1 MATKTEKTTKK
12 TSKAAKPADP
22 NAKPCSVEGCKRPY
36 RAKGYCT
43 VHYQKW
49 RRGELTAKPRY
60 RTCGEENCRKPSFHK
75 GYCQEHYS
83 AWSAS
88 KKPQAPAAPAV
99 APEATPPAE
108 GASA

>member
-1 MATKTEKTTKK
+1 MVAKTEKVAKK
-12 TSKAAKPADP
+12 AKPA
-22 NAKPCSVEGCKRPY
+22 ATTEARKCSVEGCKRPY
-36 RAKGYCT
+36 RAKGFCT

-60 RTCGEENCRKPSFHK
+60 RTCAEENCRKPTFHK
-75 GYCQEHYS
+75 GYCKEHYS

-88 KKPQAPAAPAV
+88 KKPQPAA
-99 APEATPPAE
+99 APEAPATAE

>member
-1 MATKTEKTTKK
+1 MEAKGETKKAVKTELKREE
-12 TSKAAKPADP
+12 KA
-22 NAKPCSVEGCKRPY
+22 CRVSGCKRPY

-49 RRGELTAKPRY
+49 RRGEIEGAVARYNSCREEKCTKP
-60 RTCGEENCRKPSFHK
+60 THK
-75 GYCQEHYS
+75 AGLCEAHYS

-88 KKPQAPAAPAV
+88 KKPQAPAAPAA